1 MSEAERRNARP
12 SRTPAEGTPENMAPA
27 YLREGLV
34 ILKSAAWQCVRRRR
48 R

>member
-27 YLREGLV
+27 WALTGFFGGNRIEVGDEFAV
-34 ILKSAAWQCVRRRR
+34 VE
-48 R
+48 